1 MRIHRPEVPSRLVP
15 PRATPADAGR
25 VYEEHHGLL
34 LEMLTRTFGVPAQ
47 DAETLVYE
55 TVTAYQMAAEVVP
68 SPLAFLIAGARAK
81 GLAYLEAHGGA
92 RVQADPEAALAR
104 GALHLL
110 AGQAREAV
118 RLRFE
123 EGMAYPDIA
132 LELGVTVFAAEQ
144 LVAKALAKIR
154 RLQRA

>member
-1 MRIHRPEVPSRLVP
+1 MRMTRPEDEIRPLPDAS
-15 PRATPADAGR
+15 PADGGR
-25 VYEEHHGLL
+25 VYEEYRDLL

-55 TVTAYQMAAEVVP
+55 TVMAYQMAEYGPALP
-68 SPLAFLIAGARAK
+68 SFLIAGARAK
-81 GLAYLEAHGGA
+81 GQAWQEAHGGA
-92 RVQADPEAALAR
+92 RVKPDPDAALAR

-110 AGQAREAV
+110 AGNAREAV

-132 LELGVTVFAAEQ
+132 MELGMTVFAAEQ